1 MKLCFSLLRTLALVG
16 MASAALSALAQTDP
30 RPAPASPASPERYPS
45 RPIRLFIGQAPGGAV
60 DTIARLAAERLATR
74 LGQPV
79 VVDNRPGAGGMLAA
93 EAIARAAPDGYS
105 IGLLDVGPLAVNPVL
120 QPKVSYDVTK
130 DFRYIGTVAK
140 IPLVMVAKSDLAS
153 SRPADL
159 VAYAKANPAKLT
171 YGSAGVGSPP
181 HLAFETFK
189 ARSGVFVTH
198 IPYRGGAPALA
209 DVVAGHVD
217 LTFIDTNLA
226 SQYQKSGKVKA
237 IAVATLERSPLM
249 PDVPT
254 FNESGLRGFE
264 FAPWVGI
271 VGPAAMPAEASA
283 RLAAALD
290 AVVASPEFISRM
302 QSLGFAPFA
311 NSPAAFSA
319 LVRSELQSY
328 RTLIKER
335 GITLEN

>member
-1 MKLCFSLLRTLALVG
+1 MKHRFRLLRTLAL
-16 MASAALSALAQTDP
+16 ASLMGAALSAFGQADP
-30 RPAPASPASPERYPS
+30 RPAPASPDRYPT

-140 IPLVMVAKSDLAS
+140 IPLVMVAKPDLSS

-159 VAYAKANPAKLT
+159 VAHAKANPAKLT

-189 ARSGVFVTH
+189 ARSGVFITH

-237 IAVATLERSPLM
+237 MAVAMLERSPLM
-249 PDVPT
+249 PEVPT
-254 FNESGLRGFE
+254 FNESGLKGFE
-264 FAPWVGI
+264 FAPWVGV
-271 VGPAAMPAEASA
+271 VGPAAMPAEAA
-283 RLAAALD
+283 TRLAAALD
-290 AVVASPEFISRM
+290 TVVASPEFISRL

-311 NSPAAFSA
+311 NSPASFSA

>member
-1 MKLCFSLLRTLALVG
+1 MNHRFRLLRTLALASLMGAALPVFAQADPRSTP
-16 MASAALSALAQTDP
+16 ASADH
-30 RPAPASPASPERYPS
+30 YPT

-140 IPLVMVAKSDLAS
+140 IPLVMVAKPDLAS

-159 VAYAKANPAKLT
+159 VAHAKANPAKLT

-189 ARSGVFVTH
+189 ARSGVFITH

-209 DVVAGHVD
+209 DVVARHVD

-237 IAVATLERSPLM
+237 IAAAMLERSPLM
-249 PDVPT
+249 PEVPT
-254 FNESGLRGFE
+254 FHESGLKGFE
-264 FAPWVGI
+264 FAPWVGV
-271 VGPAAMPAEASA
+271 VGPAAMPAEAA
-283 RLAAALD
+283 TRLAAALD
-290 AVVASPEFISRM
+290 TVVASPEFISRL

-311 NSPAAFSA
+311 NSPASFSA

>member
-1 MKLCFSLLRTLALVG
+1 MKSRFRPL
-16 MASAALSALAQTDP
+16 AALLLASLMGTALSVFAQ
-30 RPAPASPASPERYPS
+30 PAPTPADRYPS
-45 RPIRLFIGQAPGGAV
+45 RPVRIVIGQAPGGAV

-93 EAIARAAPDGYS
+93 ETVARAAPDGYS
-105 IGLLDVGPLAVNPVL
+105 IGLLDVGALAVNPVL
-120 QPKVSYDVTK
+120 QPKVSYDVAK
-130 DFRYIGTVAK
+130 DFRYIGTVAR
-140 IPLVMVAKSDLAS
+140 IPLVMVAQPGMAAAP
-153 SRPADL
+153 RPAEL
-159 VAYAKANPAKLT
+159 IAYAKAHPAKLT

-226 SQYQKSGKVKA
+226 SQYQKTGKVKA

-254 FNESGLRGFE
+254 FHESGLKGFD
-264 FAPWVGI
+264 FAPWVGV

-283 RLAAALD
+283 RLAAALES
-290 AVVASPEFISRM
+290 VVTSAEFATRM
-302 QSLGFAPFA
+302 QALGFAPFA
-311 NSPAAFSA
+311 STPADFSA
-319 LVRSELQSY
+319 LMRTELQSN
-328 RTLIKER
+328 RALIQER
-335 GITLEN
+335 GIKLEN

>member
-1 MKLCFSLLRTLALVG
+1 MKSRFRPLAVLVLASLMGTALP
-16 MASAALSALAQTDP
+16 AFAQ
-30 RPAPASPASPERYPS
+30 PAPTAADRYPS
-45 RPIRLFIGQAPGGAV
+45 RPVRIVIGQAPGGAV

-93 EAIARAAPDGYS
+93 ETIARAAPDGYS
-105 IGLLDVGPLAVNPVL
+105 IGLLDVGALAVNPVL
-120 QPKVSYDVTK
+120 QPKVSYDVAK
-130 DFRYIGTVAK
+130 DFRYIGTVTK
-140 IPLVMVAKSDLAS
+140 IPLVMVAQPGIAS
-153 SRPADL
+153 AARSAEL
-159 VAYAKANPAKLT
+159 IAYAKAHPAKLT

-226 SQYQKSGKVKA
+226 SQYQKTGKVKA
-237 IAVATLERSPLM
+237 IAIAMLERSPLM

-254 FNESGLRGFE
+254 FHESGLKGFE
-264 FAPWVGI
+264 FAPWVG
-271 VGPAAMPAEASA
+271 VVAPAAMPADAAA
-283 RLAAALD
+283 RLASALESVVTSTEFAA
-290 AVVASPEFISRM
+290 RM
-302 QSLGFAPFA
+302 QALGFSPFA
-311 NSPAAFSA
+311 TTPADFSA
-319 LVRSELQSY
+319 LMRTELQSN
-328 RTLIKER
+328 RALIKER